1 MIFENELAT
10 HRKLY
15 DVYLEY
21 SSSHQKKE
29 EKKLENLP
37 SQKESMLS
45 IQKLEPSKKGEK
57 KFELFI
63 SEIDTQQII
72 NNIENDNKKIIHNI
86 DKIDSFK
93 NNDGKVTISQEFTN
107 FNFTNIERIE
117 KEMSNLTDFT
127 ELNFQTSD
135 TKNRRN
141 NYVDSQNIEAHMKL
155 PDLTEIQFQNTDKKS
170 DLLQF
175 SDEVFYFIFFTNL
188 I

>member
-15 DVYLEY
+15 DIYLEY

-29 EKKLENLP
+29 EKKVENLIIE
-37 SQKESMLS
+37 KESVLS
-45 IQKLEPSKKGEK
+45 IKNLEPKKKDEK
-57 KFELFI
+57 NFEIFL
-63 SEIDTQQII
+63 SEKETQQII
-72 NNIENDNKKIIHNI
+72 NNIENNNNI
-86 DKIDSFK
+86 DMLK
-93 NNDGKVTISQEFTN
+93 NNGKNITAEAYN
-107 FNFTNIERIE
+107 NLNFTNIERIE

-135 TKNRRN
+135 KKNGTN
-141 NYVDSQNIEAHMKL
+141 NYIDLHSQNLEKHMKL

-175 SDEVFYFIFFTNL
+175 SDEVFQFFIFLT
-188 I
+188 